1 MEKLRLIAG
10 EFLKIFVIFLGIR
23 LLLHAIN
30 QKPFTSEVVFNDL
43 IPVAALFALMLAV
56 IRTVLV
62 KPKK

>member
-30 QKPFTSEVVFNDL
+30 HKPFTFDVVFKDL
-43 IPVAALFALMLAV
+43 VPVAALFALLLAI

-62 KPKK
+62 RKK

>member
-30 QKPFTSEVVFNDL
+30 QKPFTFDVVFKDL
-43 IPVAALFALMLAV
+43 VPVAALFALLLAI

-62 KPKK
+62 RKKG

>member
-10 EFLKIFVIFLGIR
+10 EFLKIFVIFLSIR

-30 QKPFTSEVVFNDL
+30 QKPFTFDVVFMDL
-43 IPVAALFALMLAV
+43 VPVAALFALMLAI

-62 KPKK
+62 RKN